1 MVIFTAKQPWE
12 AKTYEFDF
20 TEDLDLIDED
30 IGSVYEV
37 EVVDLDDG
45 ETDLSST
52 MYDAANSSFSGRKV
66 YPRIQGG
73 TDGQRYKI
81 TVRVI
86 SDVTSQ
92 QCELE
97 AILPVREV

>member
-1 MVIFTAKQPWE
+1 MITFTAKQPWE

-20 TEDLDLIDED
+20 TEDLSLIDED

-37 EVVDLDDG
+37 EVVDLDD
-45 ETDLSST
+45 EDTDLSDT
-52 MYDAANSSFSGRKV
+52 MYDAENSSFSGQKV

-73 TDGQRYKI
+73 TDRQRYKI

-86 SDVTSQ
+86 SAVTGQ
-92 QCELE
+92 KCELE
-97 AILPVREV
+97 AILPVREI